1 MADYYR
7 RRPSARQKKK
17 AAIRRRKIG
26 FTIAVV
32 LLLAFLVWYLVK
44 YLPERDAQTPDSS
57 SPAASGPELGFSRVD
72 GPAHSTGTLPEQSSL
87 SEVSRTDSSVPEN
100 SYWIED
106 PSSSS
111 GEAEPPSAEESSVN
125 QDPTSGQGYVIT
137 EPDEENWNLILV
149 NKTHRLAENLEIDTR
164 SFGSEEID
172 ARIYDSLKQMLEDG
186 ERDSDREFLVCS
198 GYRSVDLQQYLFD
211 NKIQRVRDAD
221 PSLSYDEAYN
231 IAATEVAIP
240 GASEH
245 NTGLAVD
252 ICAIDFQ
259 MLIEE
264 YEETDEAQW
273 LKENCYKY
281 GFILRYPKD
290 KQDVTQIIY
299 EPWHFRYVGVEAA
312 TEIMSQQITLEE
324 YLGKVD

>member
-7 RRPSARQKKK
+7 RRPSARQKKR

-26 FTIAVV
+26 FTIAVI

-44 YLPERDAQTPDSS
+44 YLPERDAKTPDAN
-57 SPAASGPELGFSRVD
+57 SPAASGPESGSSGTD
-72 GPAHSTGTLPEQSSL
+72 GPAHSTGTVPEQSAAP
-87 SEVSRTDSSVPEN
+87 EISRTDSSVGEN
-100 SYWIED
+100 SYWIDDPSTSNEAD
-106 PSSSS
+106 PSST
-111 GEAEPPSAEESSVN
+111 EENSVN

-149 NKTHRLAENLEIDTR
+149 NKTHRLAENLEIETR
-164 SFGSEEID
+164 SFGNEEVD

-221 PSLSYDEAYN
+221 PALSYDEAYN
-231 IAATEVAIP
+231 VAATEVAIP

-312 TEIMSQQITLEE
+312 TEIMSQGITLEE

>member
-17 AAIRRRKIG
+17 AAIRRRKIV
-26 FTIAVV
+26 FTVVV
-32 LLLAFLVWYLVK
+32 LLLRAFLGWYLVK
-44 YLPERDAQTPDSS
+44 YLPERDAQEPVQQKSEQESMPAGIPDSQPS
-57 SPAASGPELGFSRVD
+57 GESAPPANASVAD
-72 GPAHSTGTLPEQSSL
+72 
-87 SEVSRTDSSVPEN
+87 N
-100 SYWIED
+100 SYWIDD
-106 PSSSS
+106 PSS
-111 GEAEPPSAEESSVN
+111 AQQEESTDSEEPSN

-137 EPDEENWNLILV
+137 EPDEDNWNLILV
-149 NKTHRLAENLEIDTR
+149 NKTHRLAENLTINTR
-164 SFGSEEID
+164 SYGSEEVD

-186 ERDSDREFLVCS
+186 EKDSDREFLVCS

-211 NKIQRVRDAD
+211 NKIQRVMDAD
-221 PSLSYDEAYN
+221 PSLTRDEAYDV
-231 IAATEVAIP
+231 AATEVAIP

-273 LKENCYKY
+273 LKEYC
-281 GFILRYPKD
+281 
-290 KQDVTQIIY
+290 
-299 EPWHFRYVGVEAA
+299 
-312 TEIMSQQITLEE
+312 
-324 YLGKVD
+324 